1 MWIRDRGEADR
12 LAAYGAALAGGCAA
26 GYLLFASNA
35 NRAPVCDA
43 LSPVWLSA
51 MVAAGAVAVAL
62 AFLSPRTPALRLAA
76 GAVGGVLIAGAFA
89 LLWPHCLGRLEGV
102 SPELQRLWLD
112 NVREAR
118 PIYVHSWATIF
129 GVLPLPIA
137 GLIGYGVMLW
147 RNRRDLDAL
156 IPWAVLAALALLAAL
171 LLLWQTRAGPAAQ
184 LLSIAGVTGLGW
196 WLLGLLARWPAGPL
210 RAVAIAAAFLLVSG
224 LGAQNL
230 AKLIPD
236 NRSQRLQAVNRANAR
251 CPTLPALRPI
261 ALLPRGYVLTFVDL
275 GPRLITVTH
284 HDAVAGPYHRNQQA
298 IVDVMKSF
306 RGTPEYAHQVVRR
319 RGVDYVLICP
329 GMSES
334 TLYAS
339 AAPNGFYRQLARGQV
354 PAWLQP
360 VSLPKGS
367 PYRMWRVRR

>member
-1 MWIRDRGEADR
+1 M
-12 LAAYGAALAGGCAA
+12 
-26 GYLLFASNA
+26 
-35 NRAPVCDA
+35 
-43 LSPVWLSA
+43 
-51 MVAAGAVAVAL
+51 
-62 AFLSPRTPALRLAA
+62 
-76 GAVGGVLIAGAFA
+76 
-89 LLWPHCLGRLEGV
+89 
-102 SPELQRLWLD
+102 
-112 NVREAR
+112 AR
-118 PIYVHSWATIF
+118 
-129 GVLPLPIA
+129 
-137 GLIGYGVMLW
+137 
-147 RNRRDLDAL
+147 
-156 IPWAVLAALALLAAL
+156 ALAL
-171 LLLWQTRAGPAAQ
+171 
-184 LLSIAGVTGLGW
+184 
-196 WLLGLLARWPAGPL
+196 
-210 RAVAIAAAFLLVSG
+210 AAAFILVSG
-224 LGAQNL
+224 LGVQNL
-230 AKLIPD
+230 AKLIPEK
-236 NRSQRLQAVNRANAR
+236 SGGKLQAVNRANSR

-261 ALLPRGYVLTFVDL
+261 ALQPRGYVLTFVDL

-298 IVDVMKSF
+298 IVDVMRSF